1 MRSGA
6 SDKAPAFFGAAVNV
20 INATAIF
27 VKARYMK
34 YLYSPR
40 AKPCRAMMMWQ
51 RNRRSSV

>member
-34 YLYSPR
+34 YMTVPR
-40 AKPCRAMMMWQ
+40 LRPG
-51 RNRRSSV
+51 